1 MRQQVTQQC
10 GFSGIKRFFVRIL
23 VGINFFQSLAFDKA
37 HKIKFAVI
45 DRSFSIDY
53 LFYHRTFIHVFNK
66 LG

>member
-1 MRQQVTQQC
+1 M
-10 GFSGIKRFFVRIL
+10 FFPRIL
-23 VGINFFQSLAFDKA
+23 VGTHFFKVLAFDKA

-53 LFYHRTFIHVFNK
+53 LFYHRTFIRMLKK